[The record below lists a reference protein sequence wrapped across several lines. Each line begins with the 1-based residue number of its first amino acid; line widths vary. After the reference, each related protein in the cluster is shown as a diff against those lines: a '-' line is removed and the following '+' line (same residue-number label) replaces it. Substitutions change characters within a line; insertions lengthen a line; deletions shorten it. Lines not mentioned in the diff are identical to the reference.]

1 MCFSVHLYA
10 SILRALETN
19 CNHEERQPGEPDY
32 ILLRNIQVE
41 HAGQDPSEIPYPPLN
56 RYTATISH
64 TDDVYALAMKNTDF
78 TVGAYNYLVMM
89 AQADSLDTS
98 MASLGQ
104 TREIINALDNLAA
117 TRTYPLTGE
126 KFSSPF
132 KNVLDFLPRDPA
144 AQKAKAEG
152 LSQAALNEV
161 NLVDNIWHGTEQN
174 PTLNPVIKK
183 KRNMSALTLAL
194 FGWEALVGYRE
205 RKRGHSPDGRTK
217 VSMFASDFVYR
228 MYDSLKER
236 LEDVEKLFRTS
247 KAAVVNTLATPSLF
261 KSVAQPYKAIKTKET
276 NTKNNKKRTDEYR
289 AAKEILARNKAPT
302 STIPNENGRAPFYD
316 ESEDEGDECPK
327 RPSSEENNY
336 EEERDEEL
344 NQPRLNEGDDN
355 DFEPHWDLVVQYL
368 ASRGEKAPINN
379 DVEASTSTPAPSS
392 G

>member
-1 MCFSVHLYA
+1 
-10 SILRALETN
+10 
-19 CNHEERQPGEPDY
+19 
-32 ILLRNIQVE
+32 
-41 HAGQDPSEIPYPPLN
+41 
-56 RYTATISH
+56 
-64 TDDVYALAMKNTDF
+64 
-78 TVGAYNYLVMM
+78 
-89 AQADSLDTS
+89 
-98 MASLGQ
+98 
-104 TREIINALDNLAA
+104 
-117 TRTYPLTGE
+117 
-126 KFSSPF
+126 
-132 KNVLDFLPRDPA
+132 
-144 AQKAKAEG
+144 
-152 LSQAALNEV
+152 
-161 NLVDNIWHGTEQN
+161 
-174 PTLNPVIKK
+174 
-183 KRNMSALTLAL
+183 MSALTLAL
-194 FGWEALVGYRE
+194 FGWEALMAAGDSQMGV
-205 RKRGHSPDGRTK
+205 PK

-228 MYDSLKER
+228 MYDSLKEK

-302 STIPNENGRAPFYD
+302 STIPNENGRVPDSKDQDTNAED
-316 ESEDEGDECPK
+316 DEGDECPK